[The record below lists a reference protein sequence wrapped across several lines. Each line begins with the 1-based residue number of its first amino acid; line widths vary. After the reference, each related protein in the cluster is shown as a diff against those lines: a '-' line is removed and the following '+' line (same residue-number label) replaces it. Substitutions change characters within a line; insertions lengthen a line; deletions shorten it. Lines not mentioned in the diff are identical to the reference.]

1 MRSPPTAVMTVAALL
16 LLLLVS
22 LTAAAEDTTAK
33 ERERIQELHD
43 RVLADWKAGHGKN
56 IRSEE
61 ESRRAFA
68 QWKAEYRKKYSS
80 AREEEHRYAFFKE
93 SLRKV
98 DLHNAAFGPN
108 SVYSIK
114 NGLFSDRT
122 DEEWRFLS
130 QGMSPYIPREEPNPQ
145 MLPIYICGVR

>member
-16 LLLLVS
+16 LLLVVS

-68 QWKAEYRKKYSS
+68 HS

>member
-16 LLLLVS
+16 LLLVC
-22 LTAAAEDTTAK
+22 LTAATEDTTAK
-33 ERERIQELHD
+33 EREWERIQELHD

-80 AREEEHRYAFFKE
+80 AREEELRYAFFKE
-93 SLRKV
+93 SLRTV

-114 NGLFSDRT
+114 NGLFSDRS
-122 DEEWRFLS
+122 DEEWRCLS

-145 MLPIYICGVR
+145 MLPNYSLRS